1 MFKVYRPTKYQKT
14 LINYNFNIDY
24 YADMTCNIIDYDSD
38 IHGNIF
44 YIDDNTKM
52 LYMMKFK

>member
-1 MFKVYRPTKYQKT
+1 MFEIYQD
-14 LINYNFNIDY
+14 NFNIDY
-24 YADMTCNIIDYDSD
+24 YADMTCNIIDFDSD

-44 YIDDNTKM
+44 YIDDSTKM